1 MVQRTYYVLA
11 DIPEL
16 DAKAGDIVCLTEDKA
31 SGFSDRHLMLFHVAH
46 RNGLVGDDG
55 KPVAQEPAPPLYTG
69 LSLKDW
75 DKKVE
80 DRQKVIVENREKAK
94 ANASKNS
101 SKNKNKKER

>member
-1 MVQRTYYVLA
+1 MSDVQRTYYVLV

-16 DAKAGDIVCLTEDKA
+16 KAKAGEIICVTEGKA
-31 SGFSDRHLMLFHVAH
+31 ATFSDRQLMLFHVAH

-55 KPVAQEPAPPLYTG
+55 RPVAQEPAPPLYTG

-80 DRQKVIVENREKAK
+80 ERKKTIVENREKAK
-94 ANASKNS
+94 